1 MSTVPELGPD
11 PVVVRAWAPW
21 CSNCRAMHPV
31 VDEVAATGTVRVVDL
46 QVDESPELA
55 ARLGIRSVPTL
66 VAFRDGDEVG
76 RLVGARPRPAIESL
90 FETAAG
96 TTGEVRAT
104 MPATL
109 LTARTVVG
117 IVLALVGVALDSVVL
132 VAIGGTIALWGLVG
146 VVRRATTARSW
157 RPT

>member
-1 MSTVPELGPD
+1 MDAAELGPGS
-11 PVVVRAWAPW
+11 VVVRAWAPW

-31 VDEVAATGTVRVVDL
+31 VDDVAATGTVRLIDL
-46 QVDESPELA
+46 QVEESPECA
-55 ARLGIRSVPTL
+55 AHLGIRSVPTL

-76 RLVGARPRPAIESL
+76 RLVGARPRTAIESL

-96 TTGEVRAT
+96 TTGEIRAT
-104 MPATL
+104 TPATL

-117 IVLALVGVALDSVVL
+117 TVLALGGVALDSVVL
-132 VAIGGTIALWGLVG
+132 VAIGGALALWGLAG
-146 VVRRATTARSW
+146 AARRVTTARSW